1 MAGAG
6 AYSFPVLGERDLLA
20 CARELGLPLARDQLL
35 KPSPEA
41 ARRLYE
47 ALVVLLMGVRRCALP
62 APRSPP
68 RPAAPPPAPE
78 VAGSSC

>member
-1 MAGAG
+1 MAAG

-62 APRSPP
+62 RPPSPGLA
-68 RPAAPPPAPE
+68 AAPAPAPE
-78 VAGSSC
+78 AGGAES